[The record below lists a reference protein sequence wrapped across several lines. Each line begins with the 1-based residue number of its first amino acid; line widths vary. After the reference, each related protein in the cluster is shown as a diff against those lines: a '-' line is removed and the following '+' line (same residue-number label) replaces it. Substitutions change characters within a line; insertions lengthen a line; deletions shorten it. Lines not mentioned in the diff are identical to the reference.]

1 MNFLWV
7 RVPYLTQES
16 SLKYIN
22 KFFKILKT
30 LLFLY
35 MKILKDILEN
45 NDIDVIQKEN
55 ISETQQYKMTGNSIV
70 VDVLVEFFEKLLM

>member
-1 MNFLWV
+1 MLWV
-7 RVPYLTQES
+7 WVPYLTQES

-35 MKILKDILEN
+35 MKILKDILED

-70 VDVLVEFFEKLLM
+70 VDVFVEFFEKLLM

>member
-1 MNFLWV
+1 MLWV
-7 RVPYLTQES
+7 RVPYLTPES

-35 MKILKDILEN
+35 MKILKDILED
-45 NDIDVIQKEN
+45 NDIDIIQKEN

-70 VDVLVEFFEKLLM
+70 VDVFVEIFEKLLM

>member
-1 MNFLWV
+1 MGSS
-7 RVPYLTQES
+7 PISYQES

-35 MKILKDILEN
+35 MKILKDILED

-70 VDVLVEFFEKLLM
+70 DDVFVEFFEKLLM